1 MAQTFPPY
9 CPRCGKPTVAGQ
21 RFCAHCGQVMQP
33 LSTSTS
39 KNTIDN
45 PNILTQVTHSD
56 EPVQPAQPVQP
67 MQPAHQI
74 QSTQPSRQ
82 QSYSQPG
89 WSPASPVSS
98 PPPFLPPSPSPIPP
112 VRRKRSRF
120 GLFITL
126 LIVLLLIGVGSYIAI
141 AVLGIRIGGTGGGS
155 QPPITTTPLN
165 TTVAYAGV
173 NLTVV
178 NAQQAESFVNDP
190 NSASNGMVRITI
202 QEQNPT
208 TSKVSW
214 LYSDMARLLLPGKKV
229 VTPTF
234 VKAKV
239 GIAPAATQT
248 SLVDFAVP
256 DTDKMSQLTLQLGT
270 SSEVQM
276 NIPLIAHADVS
287 KYAPKSVKPAGQML
301 YFGLNYTLTSATSQ
315 LSVAGQ
321 QASKGMVYV
330 VVTLQ
335 VDNTLSQVAIP
346 GSAYD
351 YIRLKTGNVTATPKD
366 TTLPVSFDTGETG
379 KTGTVTFLVP
389 QSNAF
394 TLLLLPQSQN
404 GAKQASTDF
413 QFS

>member
-9 CPRCGKPTVAGQ
+9 CPRCGKPTIAGQ
-21 RFCAHCGQVMQP
+21 RFCVHCGQVMQP
-33 LSTSTS
+33 LPTS

-45 PNILTQVTHSD
+45 PDILTQVPSSD
-56 EPVQPAQPVQP
+56 APIHQIQPIHQLHQIQP
-67 MQPAHQI
+67 I
-74 QSTQPSRQ
+74 QSTQPIRQ
-82 QSYSQPG
+82 PSSSQPD
-89 WSPASPVSS
+89 WSPSPSPSS
-98 PPPFLPPSPSPIPP
+98 PPPFLPPSPSPILP
-112 VRRKRSRF
+112 VRRKRSRV
-120 GLFITL
+120 GLLVTL
-126 LIVLLLIGVGSYIAI
+126 LIVLLLVGVGSYIAI
-141 AVLGIRIGGTGGGS
+141 NVLGIHIGGANSGS
-155 QPPITTTPLN
+155 QPKITTTPLN
-165 TTVAYAGV
+165 TTVTYASV

-178 NAQQAESFVNDP
+178 NVQQAESFVNDP
-190 NSASNGMVRITI
+190 NSADNGMVRLTI

-229 VTPTF
+229 VAPTF

-239 GIAPAATQT
+239 GIAPGATQT

-256 DTDKMSQLTLQLGT
+256 DTDKISQLTLQLGT

-287 KYAPKSVKPAGQML
+287 KYAPKSVSPDGQML
-301 YFGLNYTLTSATSQ
+301 YFGLNYTLTTATSQ
-315 LSVAGQ
+315 LSADGQ
-321 QASKGMVYV
+321 QASKGMMYV

-351 YIRLKTGNVTATPKD
+351 YVRLKTGNVTATPKD

-389 QSNAF
+389 QSTTF

>member
-33 LSTSTS
+33 LPTSTS

-45 PNILTQVTHSD
+45 PNILTQVAHSD
-56 EPVQPAQPVQP
+56 EPMQPIQPIQP
-67 MQPAHQI
+67 IQPAHQL
-74 QSTQPSRQ
+74 QPTQPSRP
-82 QSYSQPG
+82 QSYSQPD

-98 PPPFLPPSPSPIPP
+98 PPPFLPASPSPILPA
-112 VRRKRSRF
+112 RRRRSRI
-120 GLFITL
+120 GLFVTL

-141 AVLGIRIGGTGGGS
+141 TVLGIHIGGAGGGS

-165 TTVAYAGV
+165 TTVTYAGV
-173 NLTVV
+173 NLTIV

-229 VTPTF
+229 AAPTF

-239 GIAPAATQT
+239 GIAPGATQT

-256 DTDKMSQLTLQLGT
+256 DTDKLSQLTLQLGT

-287 KYAPKSVKPAGQML
+287 KYAPKSVKPDGQML
-301 YFGLNYTLTSATSQ
+301 YFGLNYTLTTATSQ
-315 LSVAGQ
+315 LSIAGQ

-351 YIRLKTGNVTATPKD
+351 YIRLQTGNVTVTPKD

-394 TLLLLPQSQN
+394 TLLLLPQGQN

>member
-9 CPRCGKPTVAGQ
+9 CPRCGKPTITGQ
-21 RFCAHCGQVMQP
+21 RFCSHCGQVMQP
-33 LSTSTS
+33 LPTPKHTL
-39 KNTIDN
+39 DN
-45 PNILTQVTHSD
+45 PDVLPQGTSHDTQIQPTH
-56 EPVQPAQPVQP
+56 EIQQIQ
-67 MQPAHQI
+67 QIHQI
-74 QSTQPSRQ
+74 QSTQPIRQ
-82 QSYSQPG
+82 QSSSQPG
-89 WSPASPVSS
+89 WSPSPSPSS
-98 PPPFLPPSPSPIPP
+98 LPPFLPPSPSPIPP
-112 VRRKRSRF
+112 VRRKRRRF
-120 GLFITL
+120 GLLVTL
-126 LIVLLLIGVGSYIAI
+126 LILLLLVGVGSYVAI
-141 AVLGIRIGGTGGGS
+141 SVLGIHIGGTNSGS
-155 QPPITTTPLN
+155 QPKITTTPLN
-165 TTVAYAGV
+165 TTVTYAGV
-173 NLTVV
+173 NLTIV

-190 NSASNGMVRITI
+190 NAASNGMVRLTI

-208 TSKVSW
+208 TTKVSW

-229 VTPTF
+229 VAPTF

-239 GIAPAATQT
+239 GIAPSATQT

-256 DTDKMSQLTLQLGT
+256 DTDKIGQLTLQLGT
-270 SSEVQM
+270 SREVQM
-276 NIPLIAHADVS
+276 NIPLIARADVS
-287 KYAPKSVKPAGQML
+287 KYAPRSVSPDGQML
-301 YFGLNYTLTSATSQ
+301 YFGLNYTLTTATSQ

-330 VVTLQ
+330 VVTLR